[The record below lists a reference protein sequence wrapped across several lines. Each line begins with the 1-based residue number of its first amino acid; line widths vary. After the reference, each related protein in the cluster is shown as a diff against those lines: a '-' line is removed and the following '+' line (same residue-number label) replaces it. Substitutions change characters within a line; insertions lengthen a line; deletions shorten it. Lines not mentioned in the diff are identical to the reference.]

1 MGVLAQYRP
10 EAAEIAVMSGAKI
23 LSRAEMLEERERLR
37 AFGETLVFTNGCFD
51 ILHPGHVRY
60 LSEARAC
67 GDRLVVAVNVDAT
80 VSKLKGEARPLTP
93 LDERMEVLAA
103 LATVDYVVPFD
114 EETPAVIIAAIEPDI
129 LVKGGD
135 WAPDEIVGRETVEA
149 AGGRVLS
156 LPFAPGFSTTDL
168 IERVVRRLG
177 RKA

>member
-10 EAAEIAVMSGAKI
+10 EAAEIDVMSGAKI
-23 LSRAEMLEERERLR
+23 LSRAEMLEERERLP

-80 VSKLKGEARPLTP
+80 VAKLKGEARPLTP
-93 LDERMEVLAA
+93 LDERMEVLTA
-103 LATVDYVVPFD
+103 LATVDYVVPFE
-114 EETPAVIIAAIEPDI
+114 EETPAAIIEAIVPDI

-135 WAPDEIVGRETVEA
+135 WAPDEIVGRKTVEA

-156 LPFAPGFSTTDL
+156 LRFAPGFSTTDL
-168 IERVVRRLG
+168 IERVVSRLG
-177 RKA
+177 RKV

>member
-1 MGVLAQYRP
+1 MGVLVQYRP
-10 EAAEIAVMSGAKI
+10 EAAEIDVMSVAKI
-23 LSRAEMLEERERLR
+23 LGRAEMLAERERLR
-37 AFGETLVFTNGCFD
+37 AFGLILVFTNGCFD

-67 GDRLVVAVNVDAT
+67 GDRLVVAVNADAT
-80 VSKLKGEARPLTP
+80 VAKLKGEARPLAP

-114 EETPAVIIAAIEPDI
+114 EETPAVIIEAIVPDV

-135 WAPDEIVGRETVEA
+135 WAPDKIVGRETVEA

-168 IERVVRRLG
+168 IERIVSRLG